1 MTGLAPE
8 YLDRATP
15 ADVDVTDRV
24 RTRYPDPT
32 LGVPLPDAGAA
43 TAAHPLVTVG
53 FLEIATCARHAT
65 DPSTSSVPAT
75 RPYSASPTQ
84 KKSAAVNSTGPATRH
99 TAWGSRSAEKLCC
112 DMTPI
117 VV

>member
-1 MTGLAPE
+1 MTGLPPE

-32 LGVPLPDAGAA
+32 LGVPLPDAGAD

-53 FLEIATCARHAT
+53 DSPALLVDGPYVPQQGDSIRSILS
-65 DPSTSSVPAT
+65 PRIVPAVRQILAASSSPGGEAVR
-75 RPYSASPTQ
+75 RP
-84 KKSAAVNSTGPATRH
+84 
-99 TAWGSRSAEKLCC
+99 
-112 DMTPI
+112 
-117 VV
+117 